1 MLLYKISDICS
12 DPKKISS
19 AYMESLK
26 SLSFSTENF
35 LLKLLDNGYM
45 VMDIDETKVDLLKK
59 AYKESPE
66 LFPVSFKAINKGADY
81 KKIIEKNYEFDK
93 AEEYLY
99 GLLKNI
105 DLSPFDESANFMN
118 FVRSNYSILKEKKL
132 LNKSKAFNIFTYK
145 NMIDR
150 YNDKV
155 TYNWYKVSYDE
166 HMRFVLNGDKKGL
179 QEELNKKN

>member
-12 DPKKISS
+12 DTKKISA
-19 AYMESLK
+19 AYINSLK

-35 LLKLLDNGYM
+35 LLKLLDKGYM
-45 VMDIDETKVDLLKK
+45 VMDADESKINMLKE
-59 AYKESPE
+59 AYKKSPE
-66 LFPVSFKAINKGADY
+66 LFPITFKAINKGVDY

-93 AEEYLY
+93 AQEYFY

-132 LNKSKAFNIFTYK
+132 LNKSKAFNVFTYK

-150 YNDKV
+150 YNDKI
-155 TYNWYKVSYDE
+155 TYNWQKISYDE

-179 QEELNKKN
+179 QEELNKEN